1 MITLSLHD
9 TKAPQADS
17 EALHAIRK
25 TASIYDYLNMSVD
38 TPSLTPSPTLA
49 LDDGMSTHLLRTY
62 VVLISLD
69 QIRSIHDKKTFSSV
83 LPAEVKDATSLSAV
97 NFVWYMNKIGWMQ
110 GGTFV
115 TSLSAMGYHLNEVN
129 GVMVMQK
136 WADRVAPILSLII
149 FEL

>member
-1 MITLSLHD
+1 
-9 TKAPQADS
+9 
-17 EALHAIRK
+17 
-25 TASIYDYLNMSVD
+25 
-38 TPSLTPSPTLA
+38 
-49 LDDGMSTHLLRTY
+49 
-62 VVLISLD
+62 
-69 QIRSIHDKKTFSSV
+69 
-83 LPAEVKDATSLSAV
+83 
-97 NFVWYMNKIGWMQ
+97 MNKIGWVQ